1 MAADHALLA
10 EIQQVGGQVVRVVE
24 GGSTANLSPKAGDE
38 APAKVAAMQQH
49 HRQLVGCG
57 GSCWSQRK
65 KLVTNSIRQH
75 TASSQKRPFGL
86 LNNND
91 NLFIFAA
98 RRQQRQCWLMRT
110 VITWASS
117 GTNGDR
123 TSCTTFIVDFDSES
137 VVSFNIC
144 YPSYGCETDAHP
156 DPRRRSTPSRA
167 TTPDLSEAS

>member
-1 MAADHALLA
+1 M
-10 EIQQVGGQVVRVVE
+10 VRVVE

-38 APAKVAAMQQH
+38 APAKLAAMQQH

-75 TASSQKRPFGL
+75 TASSQKRPLGL

-98 RRQQRQCWLMRT
+98 RRQEM
-110 VITWASS
+110 
-117 GTNGDR
+117 
-123 TSCTTFIVDFDSES
+123 
-137 VVSFNIC
+137 
-144 YPSYGCETDAHP
+144 
-156 DPRRRSTPSRA
+156 
-167 TTPDLSEAS
+167 